1 MTKAKYRKLVLLL
14 VVVVVLVLVYDSKG
28 INEIAGRHS
37 DLNKRLSMHTFK
49 CKYKADW
56 KSIKAIYSQSSL
68 TVM

>member
-1 MTKAKYRKLVLLL
+1 M
-14 VVVVVLVLVYDSKG
+14 VVLVLVYDSKG